1 MQANETMG
9 TGAVLELIEP
19 ADGSRLL
26 DTMAKAPWPQNALAS
41 ILGITLFQAASLVD
55 ACPESLGDISYM
67 LGHISVSQPDYET
80 MLREFYQEHHTVAE
94 LAARR
99 HVGALAV
106 QRQLVELISCIRGSH
121 LPGILSSGL
130 QRWKNGQGKFRTM
143 SYSEQRGEPLWV
155 LEKLGVCEIAWLQT
169 IGVTTVGALIDAFMS
184 ETGLQY
190 DGRQLSEK
198 TVHGIYDE
206 LQLIGVFDKA
216 GEAGVLVGP
225 CRSTPHTNNARPDT
239 WGDGIEGPW
248 PLNLWRNIMAGGE
261 YAPPADLDASIDAAL
276 RLLPPQSRMILLLVY
291 RDGAVADEV
300 GKRMGMKGSAV
311 YAAKRRALD
320 ACRESHIMRLLR
332 CGLAEC
338 MRQDE
343 EFKSSSIQEMRAFPM
358 DMLPLQ
364 MMTSKARAEF
374 VNKTVGDIVDTV
386 VAGVQE
392 AGRTAAKQKLLTA
405 LYQMLQ
411 TAGVVQRYWAEGGNI
426 PNPSSLPLSSWDG
439 QLECFLLDLWSP
451 IIVEAGGL
459 HELQTPADI
468 GMRIHYAMGC
478 ALTESERQKL
488 VEAYP
493 AVTGRTPDKT
503 GSDGGSLLDAS
514 AQDVPYI
521 LSKLRTVPS
530 LIPSAK
536 MGRAHSTTEKRQVWP
551 MNFLLRV
558 FQCPDETALRKYI
571 PELPPDLEQ
580 AIDYILDTRLA
591 ETNAKIVRMYF
602 RKGMTCR
609 MVGVELDISGAY
621 VGTVI
626 KNSLEN
632 TLRSYECKRYFSLG
646 YAVAKREEL
655 AAREKGAPEEILSAG
670 IERLALPQRVI
681 NVLRRGGIS
690 TVEEAVGVLDGG
702 ECKTKGLGSNGMLA
716 IYDAMDAAGVLKLYR
731 AKGRHIKRPAVQE
744 RR

>member
-1 MQANETMG
+1 MQMNEIMG
-9 TGAVLELIEP
+9 TGAVMELSEP

-55 ACPESLGDISYM
+55 ACPESLGDISYV
-67 LGHISVSQPDYET
+67 LGHISVSRLDYEV

-94 LAARR
+94 LAAHR
-99 HVGALAV
+99 HIGALAM

-130 QRWKNGQGKFRTM
+130 QRWKNSQDKFRAM
-143 SYSEQRGEPLWV
+143 RYSEQRGEPLWV

-169 IGVTTVGALIDAFMS
+169 IGVTTIGDLIDAFMS
-184 ETGLQY
+184 GTGLQY
-190 DGRQLSEK
+190 DGRQLTEK
-198 TVHGIYDE
+198 TVHGVYDE
-206 LQLIGVFDKA
+206 LRLIGVFDKA
-216 GEAGVLVGP
+216 EDAGVVVGP
-225 CRSTPHTNNARPDT
+225 CRSTPHAKNVRPDT

-261 YAPPADLDASIDAAL
+261 YAPPVDLDATVDAAL
-276 RLLPPQSRMILLLVY
+276 RLLTPQSRMILLLVY
-291 RDGAVADEV
+291 RDGASAEGV
-300 GKRMGMKGSAV
+300 GKRMGMKGSTV

-320 ACRESHIMRLLR
+320 ACREPHIMRLLR

-343 EFKSSSIQEMRAFPM
+343 EFKNSSIQEMRAFPM
-358 DMLPLQ
+358 NMLPLQ
-364 MMTSKARAEF
+364 LMTSKARVEF
-374 VNKTVGDIVDTV
+374 ANKTVGDIVDTV
-386 VAGVQE
+386 VAGTQE
-392 AGRTAAKQKLLTA
+392 TGRTAAKQKLLTA
-405 LYQMLQ
+405 LYQILQ
-411 TAGVVQRYWAEGGNI
+411 TAGVVHRYWAEGGNI
-426 PNPSSLPLSSWDG
+426 PNPSSLPMSSWDG

-451 IIVEAGGL
+451 IAGGL

-493 AVTGRTPDKT
+493 AVTGRLPGKT
-503 GSDGGSLLDAS
+503 GDDGDALLDES
-514 AQDVPYI
+514 AQEVSDI
-521 LSKLRTVPS
+521 LSKLRVVPS
-530 LIPSAK
+530 LIPSVK
-536 MGRAHSTTEKRQVWP
+536 TGRAHSTAEKRQVWP

-558 FQCPDETALRKYI
+558 FQCQDETALRKYM
-571 PELPPDLEQ
+571 PNPPADLEQ
-580 AIDYILDTRLA
+580 AIDYILDTRLT

-602 RKGMTCR
+602 QKGMTCR
-609 MVGVELDISGAY
+609 MVGTGLNISGAY

-626 KNSLEN
+626 KSSLEN
-632 TLRSYECKRYFSLG
+632 TLRSYECKRYFCLG
-646 YAVAKREEL
+646 YAAAKREEL
-655 AAREKGAPEEILSAG
+655 MAREKGAPEEILSAG

-690 TVEEAVGVLDGG
+690 TVEEAVAVLDCG
-702 ECKTKGLGSNGMLA
+702 ERKTKGLGSNGMLA
-716 IYDAMDAAGVLKLYR
+716 IYDAMDAVGVLKLYR